1 MEDTSQ
7 LELTLKV
14 ARIQGYNL
22 KVRKDLENPFL
33 KSKYAGLGSIKRV
46 LDPELIKENLSIR
59 FYHSGLDT
67 TMKVTCLDSGA
78 FDTSTL
84 SMIMK
89 DAQQV
94 GATITYYRRYLLM
107 SYFNLLPSDDLDDDG
122 NSTVLWLNQNTPDWE
137 KVLRGIEAG
146 KLKDVANVRK
156 FYGVNKEVEA
166 VLTKIFSAKGSK

>member
-1 MEDTSQ
+1 MESTEE

-22 KVRKDLENPFL
+22 KVKKDSENPFL

-46 LDPELIKENLSIR
+46 LDPELVKENLSIR
-59 FYHSGLDT
+59 FYHSGLT
-67 TMKVTCLDSGA
+67 TTLKVTCLDSGA
-78 FDTSTL
+78 YDMSSLDMT
-84 SMIMK
+84 MK

-122 NSTVLWLNQNTPDWE
+122 NSTVLWLKENSPEWE
-137 KVLRGIEAG
+137 KVKRAIDNG
-146 KLKDVANVRK
+146 KISAVQDVRK
-156 FYGVNKEVEA
+156 HYGVNKEVEV
-166 VLTKIFSAKGSK
+166 VLNRLLAERAKK